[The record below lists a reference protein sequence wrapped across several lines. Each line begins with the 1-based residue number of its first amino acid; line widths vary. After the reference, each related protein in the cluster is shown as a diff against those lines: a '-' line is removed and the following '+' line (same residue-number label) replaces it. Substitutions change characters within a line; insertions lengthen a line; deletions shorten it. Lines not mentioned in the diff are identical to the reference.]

1 MPRVLGVI
9 PARGGSKRI
18 PRKNLRLL
26 NGEPLLSYTI
36 RAAQQAR
43 RLTDWVVSTEDREI
57 ADLALS
63 YGAHV
68 IQRPESLAQDDTT
81 SGAVVRHALDE
92 MEVDRA
98 PYDMVVLLHPTSP
111 IRDPKHIDEA
121 VTKLWASPLDTLAS
135 VCRLPRKAH
144 CNIKGLNADSMA
156 DIPGPNWQFGILN
169 ASIYAMK
176 RDWFLQNNKHT
187 SEVSV
192 PFVMDRFHSLDVDE
206 EADLA
211 IAGVYLGELST

>member
-1 MPRVLGVI
+1 MPRVLGII

-26 NGEPLLSYTI
+26 KGEPLLSYTI
-36 RAAQQAR
+36 RAAQAAK

-57 ADLALS
+57 ANLALS
-63 YGAHV
+63 YGARV
-68 IQRPESLAQDDTT
+68 VERPESLAQDDTT
-81 SGAVVRHALDE
+81 SGAVVRHALDW

-121 VTKLWASPLDTLAS
+121 VEKLWASPLDTLAS
-135 VCRLPRKAH
+135 VCKLPRKTH
-144 CNIKGLNADSMA
+144 PNIKRMSDG
-156 DIPGPNWQFGILN
+156 DIYDAFRGDAYICN
-169 ASIYAMK
+169 ASIYVMK
-176 RDWFLQNNKHT
+176 RDWFLQHNKHT
-187 SEVSV
+187 SDFSV
-192 PFVMDRFHSLDVDE
+192 PLVMDRFHSLDVDE

>member
-26 NGEPLLSYTI
+26 KGEPLLSYTI

-43 RLTDWVVSTEDREI
+43 RLSDWVVSTEDKEI
-57 ADLALS
+57 ANLALS

-68 IQRPESLAQDDTT
+68 VERPESLAQDDTT
-81 SGAVVRHALDE
+81 SGAVVRHALDW

-121 VTKLWASPLDTLAS
+121 IEKLWRSELDTLAS
-135 VCRLPRKAH
+135 VCQLP
-144 CNIKGLNADSMA
+144 IKSH
-156 DIPGPNWQFGILN
+156 PNVLVYDWCHTQTHAIRGAFIMN

-176 RDWFLQNNKHT
+176 RDWFLHNNKHT

-192 PFVMDRFHSLDVDE
+192 PYVMDRFHSLDVDE